1 MIVFWLSILI
11 ILAFVCVIFYQTL
24 KKNAVQKEENA
35 DLKFYKSQLS
45 EIEKDIAKGAIGREE
60 AEQITVEISRRI
72 LKNKNQSLFK
82 FSFQSANSRLKFAFI
97 LGVFISFLSFGL
109 YSSLGSLGYFDFS
122 QKNRIEAAKLL
133 KETRPSQQEAWD
145 ALADEKTINTPK
157 GEMGEIITKLRKI
170 SQERP
175 NDITGL
181 RYLVRTEASLNNF
194 ENAAIAQM
202 SLVKLLG
209 EQVLTEDLY
218 QLAELMVISLNGYV
232 SPEAEA
238 LFRKVLAKD
247 DDNGGALYYLGLM
260 YANLDRPDLSF
271 EIWRKLLNRGPDD
284 APWVP
289 LIRQQIMEVAWRA
302 GKNRY
307 ELPAKTKIPPNG
319 PTQADIEA
327 SDEMTADER
336 QEMVSNMVEGL
347 ASRLASEGGTSDEW
361 ARLIKALSVL
371 GDSDRA
377 KKIWAEA
384 LNIYN
389 NSPADL
395 RVINN
400 IAKEIG
406 ISR

>member
-1 MIVFWLSILI
+1 
-11 ILAFVCVIFYQTL
+11 
-24 KKNAVQKEENA
+24 
-35 DLKFYKSQLS
+35 
-45 EIEKDIAKGAIGREE
+45 
-60 AEQITVEISRRI
+60 
-72 LKNKNQSLFK
+72 
-82 FSFQSANSRLKFAFI
+82 
-97 LGVFISFLSFGL
+97 
-109 YSSLGSLGYFDFS
+109 
-122 QKNRIEAAKLL
+122 
-133 KETRPSQQEAWD
+133 
-145 ALADEKTINTPK
+145 
-157 GEMGEIITKLRKI
+157 
-170 SQERP
+170 
-175 NDITGL
+175 
-181 RYLVRTEASLNNF
+181 
-194 ENAAIAQM
+194 M

-209 EQVLTEDLY
+209 EQALTEDLY

-238 LFRKVLAKD
+238 LFRKVLSQD

-307 ELPAKTKIPPNG
+307 ELPPKTIKTPNG

-327 SDEMTADER
+327 SNDMTADER
-336 QEMVSNMVEGL
+336 REMISNMVEGL
-347 ASRLASEGGTSDEW
+347 ANRLASEGGTSDEW
-361 ARLIKALSVL
+361 VRLIKALSVL
-371 GDSDRA
+371 GDSDRV

-384 LNIYN
+384 LNIYK

-395 RVINN
+395 RVIND
-400 IAKEIG
+400 IANEIG

>member
-1 MIVFWLSILI
+1 MIVFWLSIVI

-45 EIEKDIAKGAIGREE
+45 EIEKDIAKGAISSEE
-60 AEQITVEISRRI
+60 AEQLKVEISRRI
-72 LKNKNQSLFK
+72 LKNKNQSLLK
-82 FSFQSANSRLKFAFI
+82 FSFQSTNSRLKFAFI
-97 LGVFISFLSFGL
+97 LGVFTSFLSFGL

-133 KETRPSQQEAWD
+133 KDTRPSQQEAWD
-145 ALADEKTINTPK
+145 ALSDVKTINTPE

-238 LFRKVLAKD
+238 LFRKVLSQD

-307 ELPAKTKIPPNG
+307 ELPAKTIAPPNG

-327 SDEMTADER
+327 SNEMTADER
-336 QEMVSNMVEGL
+336 QEMISNMVEGL
-347 ASRLASEGGTSDEW
+347 ANRLASEGGTSDEW

-395 RVINN
+395 RVIND

>member
-1 MIVFWLSILI
+1 MIVFWLSITI

-45 EIEKDIAKGAIGREE
+45 EIEKDIAKGAIVSKE
-60 AEQITVEISRRI
+60 AEQLKVEISRRI
-72 LKNKNQSLFK
+72 LKNKNQSTLK
-82 FSFQSANSRLKFAFI
+82 FSFQSSNSRLTFALI
-97 LGVFISFLSFGL
+97 LGIFTSFLSFGL
-109 YSSLGSLGYFDFS
+109 YSSLGNFGYFDFS

-133 KETRPSQQEAWD
+133 KDTRPSQQEAWN
-145 ALADEKTINTPK
+145 ALSNVKTINTPE

-181 RYLVRTEASLNNF
+181 RYLMRTEASLNNF

-209 EQVLTEDLY
+209 DQVLIEDLY

-238 LFRKVLAKD
+238 LFRKVLSQD
-247 DDNGGALYYLGLM
+247 EDNGGALYYLGLM

-289 LIRQQIMEVAWRA
+289 LIREQIMEVAWRA

-307 ELPAKTKIPPNG
+307 ELPPKTTISLNG
-319 PTQADIEA
+319 PTKADIEA
-327 SDEMTADER
+327 SNEMTADER
-336 QEMVSNMVEGL
+336 REMISNMVESL
-347 ASRLASEGGTSDEW
+347 ANRLASQGGTSDEW

-377 KKIWAEA
+377 KKTWAEA
-384 LNIYN
+384 LNIYS

-395 RVINN
+395 RVIDD

>member
-1 MIVFWLSILI
+1 M
-11 ILAFVCVIFYQTL
+11 
-24 KKNAVQKEENA
+24 
-35 DLKFYKSQLS
+35 KFYKSQLS
-45 EIEKDIAKGAIGREE
+45 EIEKDIAKGAISPEE
-60 AEQITVEISRRI
+60 AEQLKVEISSRI
-72 LKNKNQSLFK
+72 LKNKNQSLLK
-82 FSFQSANSRLKFAFI
+82 FSFQSTNSRLKFAFI
-97 LGVFISFLSFGL
+97 LGVFTSFLSFAL

-122 QKNRIEAAKLL
+122 QKNRIEVAKLL

-145 ALADEKTINTPK
+145 ALSDVKTINTPD

-175 NDITGL
+175 NDTTGL
-181 RYLVRTEASLNNF
+181 RYLMRTEASLNNF
-194 ENAAIAQM
+194 KNAAIAQK

-238 LFRKVLAKD
+238 LFRKVLLQD
-247 DDNGGALYYLGLM
+247 NDNGGALYYLGLM

-307 ELPAKTKIPPNG
+307 ELPTKTSPNG

-336 QEMVSNMVEGL
+336 QQMISNMVEGL
-347 ASRLASEGGTSDEW
+347 ANRLASEGGTSDEW
-361 ARLIKALSVL
+361 ARLIKALLVL

-395 RVINN
+395 RVIND

>member
-1 MIVFWLSILI
+1 M
-11 ILAFVCVIFYQTL
+11 
-24 KKNAVQKEENA
+24 
-35 DLKFYKSQLS
+35 
-45 EIEKDIAKGAIGREE
+45 
-60 AEQITVEISRRI
+60 
-72 LKNKNQSLFK
+72 
-82 FSFQSANSRLKFAFI
+82 
-97 LGVFISFLSFGL
+97 
-109 YSSLGSLGYFDFS
+109 
-122 QKNRIEAAKLL
+122 
-133 KETRPSQQEAWD
+133 
-145 ALADEKTINTPK
+145 
-157 GEMGEIITKLRKI
+157 
-170 SQERP
+170 
-175 NDITGL
+175 
-181 RYLVRTEASLNNF
+181 RYLIRTEASLNNF
-194 ENAAIAQM
+194 ENAAVAQM

-238 LFRKVLAKD
+238 LFRKVLSQD

-271 EIWRKLLNRGPDD
+271 EIWQKLLNRGPDD

-307 ELPAKTKIPPNG
+307 ELPAKTIAPPNG

-327 SDEMTADER
+327 SNEMTADER
-336 QEMVSNMVEGL
+336 QEMISNMVEGL
-347 ASRLASEGGTSDEW
+347 ANRLASEGGTSDEW

>member
-1 MIVFWLSILI
+1 MVVFWLSIVI
-11 ILAFVCVIFYQTL
+11 ILAFVCVIYYQTL

-45 EIEKDIAKGAIGREE
+45 EIEKDIAKGAISPEE
-60 AEQITVEISRRI
+60 AEQLKVEISRRI
-72 LKNKNQSLFK
+72 LKNKKQSLLK
-82 FSFQSANSRLKFAFI
+82 FSFQTTGSRLKFALI
-97 LGVFISFLSFGL
+97 LGIFTSFLSLGL

-122 QKNRIEAAKLL
+122 QENRIEAAKLL

-145 ALADEKTINTPK
+145 ALLDKKTINTPE

-238 LFRKVLAKD
+238 VFRKVLAKD

-260 YANLDRPDLSF
+260 YAYLDRPDLSF
-271 EIWRKLLNRGPDD
+271 EIWKKLLNRGPDD

-302 GKNRY
+302 GQNRY
-307 ELPAKTKIPPNG
+307 ELPAKTKIAPNG

-327 SDEMTADER
+327 SNEMTADER
-336 QEMVSNMVEGL
+336 QEMISNMVESL
-347 ASRLASEGGTSDEW
+347 ANRLASEGGTSDEW

-384 LNIYN
+384 LNIYS

>member
-1 MIVFWLSILI
+1 MR
-11 ILAFVCVIFYQTL
+11 VCW
-24 KKNAVQKEENA
+24 
-35 DLKFYKSQLS
+35 S
-45 EIEKDIAKGAIGREE
+45 
-60 AEQITVEISRRI
+60 
-72 LKNKNQSLFK
+72 
-82 FSFQSANSRLKFAFI
+82 
-97 LGVFISFLSFGL
+97 
-109 YSSLGSLGYFDFS
+109 
-122 QKNRIEAAKLL
+122 
-133 KETRPSQQEAWD
+133 P
-145 ALADEKTINTPK
+145 LADTCNGQNFYAISDAKTINTPE

-175 NDITGL
+175 NDIMGL
-181 RYLVRTEASLNNF
+181 RYLMRTEASLNNF

-209 EQVLTEDLY
+209 DQVLLEDLY

-238 LFRKVLAKD
+238 LFRKVLSQD

-289 LIRQQIMEVAWRA
+289 LIREQIMEVAWRA

-307 ELPAKTKIPPNG
+307 ELPPKTTISLNG
-319 PTQADIEA
+319 PTKADIEA
-327 SDEMTADER
+327 SNEMTADER
-336 QEMVSNMVEGL
+336 REMISNMVESL
-347 ASRLASEGGTSDEW
+347 ANRLASQGGTSDEW

-395 RVINN
+395 RVIND

-406 ISR
+406 ISK

>member
-1 MIVFWLSILI
+1 MIVFWLSIII

-35 DLKFYKSQLS
+35 DLNFYKSQLS
-45 EIEKDIAKGAIGREE
+45 EVEKDIAKATIAPEE
-60 AEQITVEISRRI
+60 AEQIKVEISRRI
-72 LKNKNQSLFK
+72 LKNKNQSLLK
-82 FSFQSANSRLKFAFI
+82 FSSQSTNSRLKFTII
-97 LGVFISFLSFGL
+97 LGVFTIFLSLGL
-109 YSSLGSLGYFDFS
+109 YSSLGNLGYFDFP
-122 QKNRIEAAKLL
+122 QKNRIESAKLL

-145 ALADEKTINTPK
+145 AISDAKTINTPE

-181 RYLVRTEASLNNF
+181 RYLMRTEASLNNF

-202 SLVKLLG
+202 SLVKQLG
-209 EQVLTEDLY
+209 EQVSTEDLY

-238 LFRKVLAKD
+238 LFRKVLSED
-247 DDNGGALYYLGLM
+247 NDNGGALYYLGLM
-260 YANLDRPDLSF
+260 YANLDRPDLAF
-271 EIWRKLLNRGPDD
+271 EIWRKLLKKGPDS
-284 APWVP
+284 ALWVP
-289 LIRQQIMEVAWRA
+289 LIREQIMEVAWRA

-307 ELPAKTKIPPNG
+307 ELPPKTKIAPTG

-327 SDEMTADER
+327 SDEMTSEER
-336 QEMVSNMVEGL
+336 QEMISNMVEGL
-347 ASRLASEGGTSDEW
+347 ANRLASEGGTSEEW

-371 GDSDRA
+371 GDSGRA

-384 LNIYN
+384 LVIYN

-395 RVINN
+395 RVIND

>member
-1 MIVFWLSILI
+1 MIVFWLSIAI
-11 ILAFVCVIFYQTL
+11 ILAFVCIIFYQTL

-35 DLKFYKSQLS
+35 DLTFYKSQLL
-45 EIEKDIAKGAIGREE
+45 EIEKDITKGAISPEE
-60 AEQITVEISRRI
+60 AEQIKVEISRRI
-72 LKNKNQSLFK
+72 LKNKNQSLLK
-82 FSFQSANSRLKFAFI
+82 FSFQSTGSRLKFAFI
-97 LGVFISFLSFGL
+97 LGIFTSFLTFVL
-109 YSSLGSLGYFDFS
+109 YSSLGSFGYFDFS
-122 QKNRIEAAKLL
+122 QKNRIEAANLL
-133 KETRPSQQEAWD
+133 KDTRPSQQEAWD
-145 ALADEKTINTPK
+145 ALSDVKTINTPE
-157 GEMGEIITKLRKI
+157 GEMGEIIIKLRKI

-175 NDITGL
+175 DDIVGL
-181 RYLVRTEASLNNF
+181 RYLIRTEASLNNF
-194 ENAAIAQM
+194 ENAAVAQM

-238 LFRKVLAKD
+238 LFRKVLSQD
-247 DDNGGALYYLGLM
+247 EYNGGALYYLGLM

-284 APWVP
+284 EPWIP

-307 ELPAKTKIPPNG
+307 KLPPKISAPQSG
-319 PTQADIEA
+319 AAQADIDA
-327 SDEMTADER
+327 SKEMTADER
-336 QEMVSNMVEGL
+336 REMISNMVEGL
-347 ASRLASEGGTSDEW
+347 ANRLASEGGTSDEW

-384 LNIYN
+384 LNTYN

-395 RVINN
+395 RVIND

>member
-1 MIVFWLSILI
+1 MIVFWLSIAI
-11 ILAFVCVIFYQTL
+11 ILAFVCVTFYQTL

-45 EIEKDIAKGAIGREE
+45 EIEKDIAKGTISPEE
-60 AEQITVEISRRI
+60 AEQLKVEISRRI
-72 LKNKNQSLFK
+72 LKNKNQSLLK
-82 FSFQSANSRLKFAFI
+82 FSFQTTGSRLKFAFI
-97 LGVFISFLSFGL
+97 LGIFTSFLSLGL
-109 YSSLGSLGYFDFS
+109 YSSLGSVGYLDFS
-122 QKNRIEAAKLL
+122 QENRIEAAKLL
-133 KETRPSQQEAWD
+133 KDTRPSQQEAWD
-145 ALADEKTINTPK
+145 ALSDVKTINTPE

-175 NDITGL
+175 DDIVGL
-181 RYLVRTEASLNNF
+181 RYLINTEASLNNF
-194 ENAAIAQM
+194 ENAAVAQM

-238 LFRKVLAKD
+238 LFRKVLSQD

-302 GKNRY
+302 GQNRY
-307 ELPAKTKIPPNG
+307 ELPAKTKISPNG

-327 SDEMTADER
+327 SKDMTADER
-336 QEMVSNMVEGL
+336 QEMISNMVEGL
-347 ASRLASEGGTSDEW
+347 ANRLASEGGTSDEW

-371 GDSDRA
+371 GESDRA

-395 RVINN
+395 RVIND

>member
-1 MIVFWLSILI
+1 
-11 ILAFVCVIFYQTL
+11 
-24 KKNAVQKEENA
+24 
-35 DLKFYKSQLS
+35 
-45 EIEKDIAKGAIGREE
+45 
-60 AEQITVEISRRI
+60 
-72 LKNKNQSLFK
+72 
-82 FSFQSANSRLKFAFI
+82 
-97 LGVFISFLSFGL
+97 
-109 YSSLGSLGYFDFS
+109 
-122 QKNRIEAAKLL
+122 
-133 KETRPSQQEAWD
+133 
-145 ALADEKTINTPK
+145 
-157 GEMGEIITKLRKI
+157 MGEIITKLRKI

-181 RYLVRTEASLNNF
+181 RYLMRTEASLNNF
-194 ENAAIAQM
+194 KNAAIAQM

-238 LFRKVLAKD
+238 LFRKVLSQD

-307 ELPAKTKIPPNG
+307 ELPPNTTISPNG

-327 SDEMTADER
+327 SNEMTVDER
-336 QEMVSNMVEGL
+336 REMISNMVEGL
-347 ASRLASEGGTSDEW
+347 ANRLESEGGTSDEW

-371 GDSDRA
+371 GDSNRA
-377 KKIWAEA
+377 KKIWAET